1 MGLWGLDCW
10 NGQEQRK
17 APRSGPAPPRLSPA
31 GPARPL
37 GLGPGP
43 WDPGTQA
50 PRRRKATLP
59 LPRRPRSEDRMWGD
73 TVGATRGR
81 EVCWPTSCFRP
92 SESPEGTWRP
102 RWAVDEGGQEGGA
115 PRRDAGTPVTPPR
128 PLSGPSSHQRGLREP
143 AHQGPVG
150 RMLALPEALPPSHPT
165 QGRGGT
171 MFLFVPHPPECQRPR
186 HAQHLTRESPHPQGP
201 ADSPGGIPPALDPRD
216 PLLRAGPRGDPAHL
230 RPPRAHSG
238 RVQARSF
245 APRTAALLSS
255 PQIPVPALP
264 CVPGPRGPRGLK
276 PSPHPRLPPKRPGHQ
291 ACARPQHAVAVSPLS
306 RGSASPQA
314 SGPAVPSAGHQARAP
329 AES

>member
-1 MGLWGLDCW
+1 MGGTLWEPHGGGKCV
-10 NGQEQRK
+10 GQHPVSGPQR
-17 APRSGPAPPRLSPA
+17 APRAP
-31 GPARPL
+31 G
-37 GLGPGP
+37 G
-43 WDPGTQA
+43 
-50 PRRRKATLP
+50 
-59 LPRRPRSEDRMWGD
+59 
-73 TVGATRGR
+73 
-81 EVCWPTSCFRP
+81 
-92 SESPEGTWRP
+92 P

-128 PLSGPSSHQRGLREP
+128 PLSGPPSHQRGLREP

-306 RGSASPQA
+306 RGSASPRA
-314 SGPAVPSAGHQARAP
+314 SGPAVPSALRPPPPAGHQARAP